1 MVRALPA
8 PTSGLGCA
16 MLLTRCRPEMANKP
30 LPPLDYLKSIL
41 QYNPETG
48 ELLWTKTVGPKAK
61 AGSTAG
67 TTMTTNH
74 KRKKSYSWMQVGIKG
89 KAYQSH
95 RIAWYLYYGVDPQ
108 HAFVDHINQNPLDNR
123 IANLRLVN
131 HNENNWNASGCL
143 ANNSS
148 GFRGVYKHKQSGKW
162 AACMTV
168 NGKTKHLGVFG
179 SPEEASKAYEKAYAD
194 RLHHIAV
201 CAA

>member
-1 MVRALPA
+1 
-8 PTSGLGCA
+8 
-16 MLLTRCRPEMANKP
+16 MLITRREPEMANKP
-30 LPPLDYLKSIL
+30 LPPLEYLRTVL
-41 QYNPETG
+41 QYNAETG
-48 ELLWTKTVGPKAK
+48 DLVWIKTVGPKAK

-67 TTMTTNH
+67 TVATTRH
-74 KRKKSYSWMQVGIKG
+74 SRRKHYSWMQVGIKG
-89 KAYQSH
+89 KAYQAH
-95 RIAWYLYYGVDPQ
+95 RIAWYLHHVVDPQ
-108 HAFVDHINQNPLDNR
+108 GAFVDHINQNPLDNR

-143 ANNSS
+143 SNNTS

-179 SPEEASKAYEKAYAD
+179 SSQEASKAYEDAYLT
-194 RLHHIAV
+194 RLGQVAV